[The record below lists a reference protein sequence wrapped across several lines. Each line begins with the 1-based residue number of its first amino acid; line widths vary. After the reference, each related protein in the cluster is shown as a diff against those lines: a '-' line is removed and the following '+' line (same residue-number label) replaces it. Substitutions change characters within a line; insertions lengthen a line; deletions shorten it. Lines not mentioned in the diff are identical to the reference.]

1 MDANIASGETPPGV
15 ESDNSKNAIMCAMC
29 GKVEDFF
36 DAQDAGWEIQENL
49 EYICNECIAKKK
61 ATADDKKENAKVIE
75 TTISIKKLKEEDIL
89 IDKGYGCGYSNQEV
103 INAGLIYSFSKSR
116 NADDSEIISQFENE
130 LDMSLQITFN
140 EIVDE
145 EFIAGCKNQAE
156 YY

>member
-1 MDANIASGETPPGV
+1 MDANTATGETPDGV
-15 ESDNSKNAIMCAMC
+15 ESDNSKNA
-29 GKVEDFF
+29 
-36 DAQDAGWEIQENL
+36 
-49 EYICNECIAKKK
+49 
-61 ATADDKKENAKVIE
+61 KVIE
-75 TTISIKKLKEEDIL
+75 TTVSIKKLKEENIL

-145 EFIAGCKNQAE
+145 EFIACCKNQAE